1 MIDRREWIKTC
12 IAAASA
18 ALLDTSGL
26 PVVKSDA
33 DDESSVSVSTSGRM
47 STSRSEEEWLMYWR
61 AMQIERIKVEQF
73 RFHSARRSTTA
84 PT

>member
-26 PVVKSDA
+26 PVVQSCGPNSDNDSA
-33 DDESSVSVSTSGRM
+33 WAEELEEESSVDNRKMCEHYGLTYKQVMALTC
-47 STSRSEEEWLMYWR
+47 EQYWILAR
-61 AMQIERIKVEQF
+61 AL
-73 RFHSARRSTTA
+73 
-84 PT
+84 P